1 MKLKIFPK
9 VFLFTFSMMLII
21 TLFAHCLIFYI
32 APTQNVLITS
42 NYVTNVGA
50 LSYSEVDMQQLI
62 TNTILQSFPISFLGC
77 FVISFIFSFLFSKGL
92 TSPILSIAKTVKEMT
107 ELNTNAKIKIT
118 STDEIG
124 FLANDIN
131 QLYRSLISTIQ
142 HLEIEKENVSKA
154 EQEKLDFLRIA
165 SHELKTPVTELNA
178 TLENMILGIGEYA
191 DYDVYLPKCKEVVE
205 QLGKMIKDIL
215 SMSRLHLDGANDCE
229 QDISLKKVI
238 SEMCE
243 LFKLIAETKAIQFA
257 VMLENDISLHISEQ
271 LLKKAL
277 SNILLN
283 AVNYTEAGKNIT
295 VSISGQSLSV
305 INECNPIPPEH
316 LKHIFEPFYR
326 TDYSRNH
333 DTGGNGLGLYIV
345 DTILKKLKLKYRFF
359 PLSTNNGMCFTIQF

>member
-77 FVISFIFSFLFSKGL
+77 FVISFIFSFLFSKRL

-215 SMSRLHLDGANDCE
+215 SMSRLHLDGTNDCA

-243 LFKLIAETKAIQFA
+243 PFKLIAETKAIRFV

-305 INECNPIPPEH
+305 INECTPIPPEH

-345 DTILKKLKLKYRFF
+345 DTILKKLELKYRFF

>member
-277 SNILLN
+277 SDILLN

-305 INECNPIPPEH
+305 INECTPIPPEH

-345 DTILKKLKLKYRFF
+345 DTILKKLELKYRFF